1 MTGVQAEELVL
12 EGAVVPVDS
21 LAPEAGPLKQF
32 LLHKQAVSEPH
43 PCLLQELFEVF
54 LVPSNKLGAEV
65 PVAALLQPELAED
78 SARAAPSHRL
88 ALQLQ
93 SALSIEKGS

>member
-1 MTGVQAEELVL
+1 MTEAQAEELVL
-12 EGAVVPVDS
+12 EGAEVPAYSLVPVEG
-21 LAPEAGPLKQF
+21 LVKQF
-32 LLHKQAVSEPH
+32 LLHKQVVSVLL
-43 PCLLQELFEVF
+43 PCLLQELFEIF
-54 LVPSNKLGAEV
+54 LVPSNKMVVEV
-65 PVAALLQPELAED
+65 PVAVDLRPVLAEG